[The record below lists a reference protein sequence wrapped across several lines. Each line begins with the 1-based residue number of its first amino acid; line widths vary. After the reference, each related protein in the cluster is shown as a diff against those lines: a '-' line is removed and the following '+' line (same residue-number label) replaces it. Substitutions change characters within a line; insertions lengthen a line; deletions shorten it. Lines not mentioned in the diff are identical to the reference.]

1 MLKQILEKRKL
12 HLLLG
17 ELQTGP
23 ATMEIILKM
32 LKINLPYD
40 LAMLLLDR
48 CPKDSASDSTDMCS
62 AMFTD
67 ALFIIARK

>member
-1 MLKQILEKRKL
+1 MQKQILEKRKL
-12 HLLLG
+12 HLLLV

-32 LKINLPYD
+32 LKINLPHD

-48 CPKDSASDSTDMCS
+48 CPKDSASDSTDMWS

-67 ALFIIARK
+67 ALFTIARK